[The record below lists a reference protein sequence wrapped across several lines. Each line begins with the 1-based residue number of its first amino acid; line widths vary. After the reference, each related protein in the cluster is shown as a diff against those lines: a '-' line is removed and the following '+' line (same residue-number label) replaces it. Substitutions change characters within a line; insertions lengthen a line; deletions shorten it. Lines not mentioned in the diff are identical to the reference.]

1 MGASNMRGNMKLT
14 IIISDF
20 KLSSTQENVIAVK
33 EHLLNRSKHVGIK
46 VR

>member
-14 IIISDF
+14 IISDF
-20 KLSSTQENVIAVK
+20 KLSITQENVIAVK